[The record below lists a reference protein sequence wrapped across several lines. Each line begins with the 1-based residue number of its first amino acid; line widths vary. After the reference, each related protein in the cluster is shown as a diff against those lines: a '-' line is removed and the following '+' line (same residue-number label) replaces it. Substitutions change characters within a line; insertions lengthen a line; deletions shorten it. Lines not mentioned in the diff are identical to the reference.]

1 MATIND
7 IAAKLGIS
15 KSTVSKGLNNA
26 KDVSEE
32 MRKKILETA
41 VELGYANKRLQKERK
56 ALCILVENMD
66 FQTPNQFG
74 HDIILGF
81 RQMAEPEG
89 WTVDVIPIDMEFQR
103 GTPYGVFMIEHGYQA
118 SFILGLTL
126 LDPWMHEFRTS
137 KIPAVLYDNY
147 IKENPYIASVGC
159 DSQEGFELAVKHLTS
174 LGHKKIGLLSGP
186 LESYILKARYNA
198 YLNAMDKYGLEINEN
213 YIGLGYYVNDSTRKY
228 IPKLIEQGVTAI
240 LFSHDIRA
248 ISAITECEDRGI
260 RIPEDV
266 SIVGFDDLPMTAH
279 TLPSLTT
286 IRQDRLALG
295 KCGFYALSSLLNHVP
310 IGSILLRASLIVR
323 DSTGPVPKQPWIET
337 HPLIRSASDTATAS
351 AIRSDSPD
359 APDEILQKRLL
370 STPTDNP

>member
-7 IAAKLGIS
+7 IAEKLGIS

-26 KDVSEE
+26 RDVSEE

-41 VELGYANKRLQKERK
+41 VELGYVNRRQQKERK

-81 RQMAEPEG
+81 KQMAEPEG
-89 WTVDVIPIDMEFQR
+89 WTVDIIPIDMEFQR
-103 GTPYGVFMIEHGYQA
+103 GIPYGVFMMEHGYQG

-126 LDPWMHEFRTS
+126 LDPWIHELRTS
-137 KIPAVLYDNY
+137 RVPTVLYDNY
-147 IKENPYIASVGC
+147 VKENPWIASVGC

-174 LGHKKIGLLSGP
+174 LGHKKIGLISGP

-198 YLNAMDKYGLEINEN
+198 YLNALDKFNLEINEN

-228 IPKLIEQGVTAI
+228 VPKLLEEGVTAI

-248 ISAITECEDRGI
+248 ISAITECKDRGI
-260 RIPEDV
+260 RVPEDI
-266 SIVGFDDLPMTAH
+266 SIVGFDDVPMTAY
-279 TLPSLTT
+279 TQPSLTT
-286 IRQDRLALG
+286 IRQNRIGIG
-295 KCGFYALSSLLNHVP
+295 KCGYYALSCLLNQVS
-310 IGSILLRASLIVR
+310 IGSILLRATLIVR
-323 DSTGPVPKQPWIET
+323 NSTGP
-337 HPLIRSASDTATAS
+337 
-351 AIRSDSPD
+351 
-359 APDEILQKRLL
+359 APQ
-370 STPTDNP
+370 

>member
-7 IAAKLGIS
+7 IAEKLGIS

-26 KDVSEE
+26 RDVSEE

-41 VELGYANKRLQKERK
+41 VELGYVNRRQQKERK

-81 RQMAEPEG
+81 KQMAEPEG
-89 WTVDVIPIDMEFQR
+89 WTVDIIPIDMEFQR
-103 GTPYGVFMIEHGYQA
+103 GIPYGVFMMEHGYQA

-126 LDPWMHEFRTS
+126 LDPWIHELRTS
-137 KIPAVLYDNY
+137 RAPTVLYDNY
-147 IKENPYIASVGC
+147 IKENPCIASVGC

-174 LGHKKIGLLSGP
+174 LGHKKIGLISGP

-198 YLNAMDKYGLEINEN
+198 YLNAMDKFNLEINEN

-228 IPKLIEQGVTAI
+228 IPKLLDEGVTAI
-240 LFSHDIRA
+240 LFSHDVRA
-248 ISAITECEDRGI
+248 ISAITECRDRGI

-266 SIVGFDDLPMTAH
+266 SIVGFDDLPMTAY

-286 IRQDRLALG
+286 IRQNRVGIG
-295 KCGFYALSSLLNHVP
+295 KCGYYALSCLLNQVS
-310 IGSILLRASLIVR
+310 IGSILLRATLIVR
-323 DSTGPVPKQPWIET
+323 NSTGP
-337 HPLIRSASDTATAS
+337 
-351 AIRSDSPD
+351 
-359 APDEILQKRLL
+359 APR
-370 STPTDNP
+370 